1 MNGRIRVGL
10 IGLCFVMMY
19 CLCEANPTNAQTWSF
34 PFEARF
40 VTLTAGADETI
51 CFIAIDEYEEE
62 IPGFPDYEG
71 TVFALNLDGTQKWT
85 FPLGVVTID
94 DSVFTTPLI
103 GPDGTIYFG
112 WSWSVY
118 ALNPDGTQKWKFSPG
133 GRVFS
138 TPAIGTDGTVYFCV
152 DGSPDYL
159 YAVNPDGTEKWV
171 FHDGYS
177 RISPTIGA
185 DGTIYV
191 CSGNELIAV
200 NPEGTQEWA
209 LPIEAELEMVY
220 SPTVGPDGTIYFCIA
235 QDQED
240 SNYDAVSL
248 YAVSSEGTLQ
258 WTFFVPNPNG
268 IENYVAKP
276 AVGSDGTIYF
286 NSYDKHLYAL
296 NPDGTEKWTH
306 FVDSFP
312 RSPMISSDGTIFLSC
327 ESSNFLYALNPDG
340 TRKWTFTPSNSIISD
355 LTDPAIRPD
364 GTVYVASYY
373 WYQAVPPPLADDW
386 RADLYAIPADFAEP
400 VWSVASTVM
409 YESQSRSDALNYLLL
424 LLIPMGAVLLWKVRR
439 KRS

>member
-1 MNGRIRVGL
+1 MNGRTRLLL

-19 CLCEANPTNAQTWSF
+19 CLCEADPASAQTWSF
-34 PFEARF
+34 PFEAQF
-40 VTLTAGADETI
+40 VTLTAGADETV
-51 CFIAIDEYEEE
+51 CFIAIDEYEEQ

-71 TVFALNLDGTQKWT
+71 TVYALNSDGTQKWT

-94 DSVFTTPLI
+94 DLAFTTPLI

-112 WSWSVY
+112 WSWDVY

-133 GRVFS
+133 GRVSS
-138 TPAIGTDGTVYFCV
+138 TPAIATDGTVYFC
-152 DGSPDYL
+152 SRHYTHYL
-159 YAVNPDGTEKWV
+159 HAVNPDGTEKWKIPDA
-171 FHDGYS
+171 HYH
-177 RISPTIGA
+177 ISPAIGD

-191 CSGNELIAV
+191 FLGDELSAI
-200 NPEGTQEWA
+200 NPDGTQEWA
-209 LPIEAELEMVY
+209 LPYEDEAEKVY

-235 QDQED
+235 QDEAD
-240 SNYDAVSL
+240 NNYDAVNL
-248 YAVSSEGTLQ
+248 YAVSSEGALQ
-258 WTFFVPNPNG
+258 WTFFVQNPNG
-268 IENYVAKP
+268 IGSYVAKP

-312 RSPMISSDGTIFLSC
+312 RSPMIGSDGTIFLSC
-327 ESSNFLYALNPDG
+327 GYSNFLCALNPDG

-355 LTDPAIRPD
+355 LTDPAIGPN
-364 GTVYVASYY
+364 GTVYVASSYSY
-373 WYQAVPPPLADDW
+373 FVVPPFLAT
-386 RADLYAIPADFAEP
+386 LYAIPADFAEP

-409 YESQSRSDALNYLLL
+409 HESQSRSDALNYLFLVF
-424 LLIPMGAVLLWKVRR
+424 IPLGAVLLWKVRK